1 MRSVES
7 KGMAFL
13 EFYAGYKALRFI
25 GQTGLIGIFDEI
37 VSSLHEKICGPS
49 QTAVGFG
56 YFVIAD

>member
-1 MRSVES
+1 
-7 KGMAFL
+7 MAFL

-25 GQTGLIGIFDEI
+25 EQTGLIGIFDEI